1 MSLFPPPSKPKPTK
15 HLVVRR
21 NPVPQVGQM
30 LEDAYEVLGHQLAQF
45 RAHAAIDLFDVKTAT
60 AFSKMVGALVQL
72 QDQERKQTAKIDISS
87 LSTEEQASL
96 EADAAAYLGL
106 RPAPTTDE

>member
-1 MSLFPPPSKPKPTK
+1 
-15 HLVVRR
+15 
-21 NPVPQVGQM
+21 M

-45 RAHAAIDLFDVKTAT
+45 KANAAMEVFDVKTAT

-72 QDQERKQTAKIDISS
+72 QDQERKQTAKIDISG
-87 LSTEEQASL
+87 LSSDEQAAL

-106 RPAPTTDE
+106 RPAPDE